1 MSEEAHRVQTE
12 HYREVGP
19 QAATVAYTPPKYG
32 PPPGFPAAKWR
43 TMNRAERRE
52 QLKSVART
60 VNRVASTPGNRETC
74 EHGQLAGQCTEC
86 AKRTGK

>member
-1 MSEEAHRVQTE
+1 MSEESHRAQAE
-12 HYREVGP
+12 HYREIGP
-19 QAATVAYTPPKYG
+19 QAAPVAYTPPKYG

-43 TMNRAERRE
+43 TMNRAQRRK
-52 QLKSVART
+52 QLKAVAHT
-60 VNRVASTPGNRETC
+60 VNRVASMPGNRETC